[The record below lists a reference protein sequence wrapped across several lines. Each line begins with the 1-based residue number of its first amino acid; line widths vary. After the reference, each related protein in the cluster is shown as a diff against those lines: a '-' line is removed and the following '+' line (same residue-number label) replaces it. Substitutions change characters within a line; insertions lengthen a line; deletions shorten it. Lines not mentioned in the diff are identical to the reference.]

1 MSRLAILNATIDN
14 QLKIADIETAEE
26 AGAVLTLTRTAVQA
40 ITTAGTTIV
49 WQSEIRGYQITW
61 SGASIT
67 IPATGWYA
75 MDISLRFS
83 AAVNNAVVN
92 ISANGVNV
100 GAYNL
105 IGDVDRQ
112 GNRVSMMRHFAE
124 SDTLQ
129 IVVTPSANV
138 NIEAN
143 AENTTFES
151 PILNIV
157 QLSGE
162 VDV

>member
-1 MSRLAILNATIDN
+1 MLNALIDTRRRVDEL
-14 QLKIADIETAEE
+14 QVSEE

-61 SGASIT
+61 SGSDIT

-83 AAVNNAVVN
+83 AAVNNCLVGLAV
-92 ISANGVNV
+92 NGVNV
-100 GAYNL
+100 NTYNL
-105 IGDVDRQ
+105 IGDVDRP

-124 SDTLQ
+124 NDTLQ

-143 AENTTFES
+143 AEGTTFES